1 MRGLRGWLVVCCALL
16 LPGWAA
22 AQQHLPANGL
32 LLVAKPEL
40 RDPNFERTVVLVTQT
55 EDGGTVGV
63 ILNRPTAAKLSQFL
77 SPEFPTQNYRDPIFF
92 GGPVMRLAMVSLFRT
107 ETVPEHAAFH
117 VLKNVYLTMHPEN
130 IARLLADPKAHYRIY
145 AGFSG
150 WMPRQLESEVM
161 RDSWYM
167 LPADEATA
175 FSKDTDGLWDRLMER
190 ARALGPRTA
199 GRRATMLSA
208 WLLPPAS

>member
-1 MRGLRGWLVVCCALL
+1 MRELRGWLVVVGALL

-22 AQQHLPANGL
+22 AQQELPPNAV

-55 EDGGTVGV
+55 DDGGTVGV
-63 ILNRPTAAKLSQFL
+63 ILNRPTTLKLSQFL
-77 SPEFPTQNYRDPIFF
+77 SPEYRTQNYREPIFF
-92 GGPVMRLAMVSLFRT
+92 GGPVMRLAMVSLYRT

-130 IARLLADPKAHYRIY
+130 IARLLADPKARYRIY

-150 WMPRQLESEVM
+150 WMPRQLQSEMM

-167 LPADEATA
+167 LEADEATA
-175 FSKDTDGLWDRLMER
+175 FSEDTDGLWDRLHER
-190 ARALGPRTA
+190 AKLLGPRA
-199 GRRATMLSA
+199 GGRWPTINSPWPLH
-208 WLLPPAS
+208 AS